1 MIIPF
6 SEDTRIL
13 GETGCCQLE
22 KSKLVDG
29 LTKWTAFKSY
39 SDIRLAVSE
48 ALRREIRL
56 HPSSGLA
63 VSTTAIDG
71 MAARNPEIFD
81 DVLAEIEP
89 ESMT

>member
-6 SEDTRIL
+6 SEETRIL
-13 GETGCCQLE
+13 GETGCWQLE
-22 KSKLVDG
+22 KSKSVDG
-29 LTKWTAFKSY
+29 KAKWTPFKSF

-48 ALRREIRL
+48 AIRREIRL
-56 HPSSGLA
+56 HPNSGLA
-63 VSTTAIDG
+63 DSTTSIDG
-71 MAARNPEIFD
+71 MAAKNPKIFD